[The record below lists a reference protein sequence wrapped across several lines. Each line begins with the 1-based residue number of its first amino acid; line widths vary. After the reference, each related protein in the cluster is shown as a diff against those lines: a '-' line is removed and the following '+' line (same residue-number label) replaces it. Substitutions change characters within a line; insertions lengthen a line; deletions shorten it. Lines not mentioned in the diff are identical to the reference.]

1 MSRNQGQRKAL
12 NASRPVEKRSRI
24 AYRRGVTAA
33 EAGHFSEARRH
44 FKACL
49 DVDPFHVEARHDL
62 GVVLLRDGEAR
73 AAIGHFRDVLAR
85 HPTHSAVWVNLA
97 LSFCDIGD
105 SGAAWDAA
113 SQAVRLAPASAA
125 ARTALGHALFNR
137 GDLDEA
143 ERAYRQAL
151 DLEAPPPS
159 LLARHAAVLRRLGRF
174 DETLAACERLLARE
188 PSDMA
193 AQAERYLLLLTR
205 DPVEADA
212 QAHRLST
219 LVVSDGATFRNLCI
233 GLVSDERRAEALC
246 LADMMV
252 DRKPDV
258 AAYRLERA
266 SLLHGAGR
274 MAEALDDL
282 KRALAID
289 ITDTEV
295 LFTIG
300 RFFDLFD
307 QPAAASEFFLQV
319 VAQNPSH
326 ADAYVQLG
334 LARTACG
341 ELGQGIALLRHAI
354 ALDPDRVGH
363 TADLCWL
370 RLMACDWNGL
380 DNDFAQ
386 SLDAHLKAGRP
397 FAPFTLLAF
406 GISNSDLLMWTR
418 AWGEQH
424 VGVGRRP
431 LARPDRSER
440 PRPHDRIR
448 LGYLSAD
455 FKDHATVLLITEMIE
470 SHDRERFEV
479 FGYNI
484 GAVDD
489 SPRCRR
495 VLRAFDGFI
504 DLAGLRDDEA
514 ARRIADDE
522 LDILIDLKGYTK
534 DGRPGIMAHRPA
546 SIQVNY
552 LGYPGSMGT
561 PLIDYL
567 IADGV
572 VVPDEHRAFYDEA
585 VVHLPNSY
593 QPNDRHRAG
602 VNATARRGDHGLP
615 PTGFV
620 FCCFNSNYKMTPL
633 VFDIWMRLLRAVP
646 GSVLWSIS
654 INQQVQDNLRRE
666 AEIRGVPS
674 ERLVF
679 APRMSFE
686 DHIGR
691 MGLADLFLDTLPVC
705 AHTTASEALWAGLPV
720 LTCLGPHFVG
730 RVAGSLLTAVG
741 LPELI
746 TTTLAEYESEA
757 LALARDPARLGALR
771 DRLARNRLTAPLF
784 DTPRYVRNY
793 EAALE
798 RMVERREAGQAPAP
812 FAVDDDA
819 GGEFRDRRA
828 LRL

>member
-12 NASRPVEKRSRI
+12 NAGRPVENRS
-24 AYRRGVTAA
+24 YRQGVTAA
-33 EAGHFSEARRH
+33 EAGRFSEARRH
-44 FKACL
+44 FTACI
-49 DVDPFHVEARHDL
+49 DANPFHVEARHDL

-85 HPTHSAVWVNLA
+85 HPAHPAVWVNLA
-97 LSFCDIGD
+97 LSLCETGET
-105 SGAAWDAA
+105 GAALDAA
-113 SQAVRLAPASAA
+113 SQAVRLAPGSAA
-125 ARTALGHALFNR
+125 ARTALGHALFDR

-143 ERAYRQAL
+143 EKAYRKAL
-151 DLEAPPPS
+151 NLEAPPPS

-174 DETLAACERLLARE
+174 DETLAACDRLLARE
-188 PSDMA
+188 PDDMA

-205 DPVEADA
+205 DPVEAEA
-212 QAHRLST
+212 QARRLST
-219 LVVSDGATFRNLCI
+219 LVASDGATFRNLCI
-233 GLVSDERRAEALC
+233 GLVSDERRAEALR
-246 LADMMV
+246 LTDMMV
-252 DRKPDV
+252 NRKPDV
-258 AAYRLERA
+258 ASYRVERA

-354 ALDPDRVGH
+354 ALDPERIGH
-363 TADLCWL
+363 AADLCWL
-370 RLMACDWNGL
+370 RLLACDWTGL
-380 DNDFAQ
+380 ESEFAQ
-386 SLDAHLKAGRP
+386 SLDAHLRAGRP

-406 GISNSDLLMWTR
+406 GVPNQDLLLWTR

-431 LARPDRSER
+431 LTHHDRVGTTRSRE
-440 PRPHDRIR
+440 RIR

-470 SHDRERFEV
+470 SHDRSRFEV

-484 GAVDD
+484 GAIDD
-489 SPRCRR
+489 SQRCRR
-495 VLRAFDGFI
+495 VLRAFDGFV
-504 DLAGLRDDEA
+504 DLAGFRDDEA

-522 LDILIDLKGYTK
+522 LDLLIDLKGYTK

-546 SIQVNY
+546 PIQVNY

-567 IADGV
+567 IADAV
-572 VVPDEHRAFYDEA
+572 VVPDEHRPFYDEA

-602 VNATARRGDHGLP
+602 SDATARREDHGLP
-615 PTGFV
+615 RTGFV

-654 INQQVQDNLRRE
+654 INQEVQENLRRE
-666 AEIRGVPS
+666 AEIRGVGP

-691 MGLADLFLDTLPVC
+691 MALADLFLDTLPVC

-746 TTTLAEYESEA
+746 TTSLADYESEA

-771 DRLARNRLTAPLF
+771 DRLAANRLTAPLF

-793 EAALE
+793 EAALV
-798 RMVERREAGQAPAP
+798 RMVEMREAGQAPTA
-812 FAVDDDA
+812 FAVDDDP
-819 GGEFRDRRA
+819 GGEPRDLRA
-828 LRL
+828 HCL